1 MTSLTQQFIERYGET
16 DEPIRQFF
24 APGRV
29 NLIGDH
35 IDYNGGLV
43 FPCAI
48 NHGTTL
54 LIRKSNDNT
63 VKLASTDFDLMAVLS
78 ESETQR
84 KYGDHWIN
92 YPLGVLQQF
101 RQAAIGMTGVECL
114 YSGNLPSAAGLS
126 SSASIEVV
134 TAFALNQL
142 HNAQFDLLEIACL
155 SQRAE
160 NDFVGVQC
168 GIMDQYAVCMGQED
182 HAMKLNCQSLQHDQI
197 PLSLGDYKILL
208 VNTNQRRELSES
220 KYNERVTETQK
231 ALSLMQ
237 TVSNVKQL
245 ADVSLADLEHHQELF
260 SNYPTHYK
268 RARHVVT
275 EQARVIQAVDALKNG
290 DLPMFGNLMYQSH
303 DSLALDYGVS
313 SDPLNLLVD
322 LTRDDPGVIGS
333 RLTGAGFGGCT
344 VNLIHKD
351 HIQAFIE
358 QTGKAYLSDIGLTAT
373 FLLIDPSQGV
383 REQNVTDSAEIV
395 A

>member
-1 MTSLTQQFIERYGET
+1 MTSLKTQFLQRYGESE
-16 DEPIRQFF
+16 EPIRQFF

-54 LIRKSNDNT
+54 LLRKSNDHT
-63 VKLASTDFDLMAVLS
+63 VKLASMKFDLMAVLS

-92 YPLGVLQQF
+92 YPLGVLQQY
-101 RQAAIGMTGVECL
+101 RQAGADLSGIECL
-114 YSGNLPSAAGLS
+114 YTGNLPSAAGLS

-134 TAFALNQL
+134 TAFALNQIYDAKL
-142 HNAQFDLLEIACL
+142 DLVEIARL

-168 GIMDQYAVCMGQED
+168 GIMDQFAVCMGQEN
-182 HAMKLNCQSLQHDQI
+182 HAMQLNCQSLEHKQI
-197 PLSLGDYKILL
+197 PLNLGDYRILL

-220 KYNERVTETQK
+220 KYNELVTETQK

-237 TVSNVKQL
+237 TVSDAKQL
-245 ADVSLADLEHHQELF
+245 TDVTLKELESHQALF
-260 SNYPTHYK
+260 DVYPTHFQ

-275 EQARVIQAVDALKNG
+275 EQARVIQAVDALRQG
-290 DLPMFGNLMYQSH
+290 DLQQFGVLMYQSH

-313 SDPLNLLVD
+313 SEPLNLLVNM
-322 LTRDDPGVIGS
+322 TRENPSVIGS

-351 HIQAFIE
+351 HIGIFSE
-358 QTGKAYLSDIGLTAT
+358 QVGKQYLSATGLTAT
-373 FLLIDPSQGV
+373 FLPIVPSQGV
-383 REQNVTDSAEIV
+383 RELDANSLEEFV